1 MHIAFLS
8 NPASGELN
16 VQLTT
21 AEQLVAQG
29 HTVTFLSAESCRV
42 KIDRFRDAQP
52 SCAQARIRFIS
63 LGSGHTVNDVT
74 PFIQERMHLM
84 RRVPGDPVSL
94 QTCIECALGPAEE
107 HASTAIKVRKHLD
120 ALEPDMICVDALSP
134 SCITGT
140 RLSRRK
146 FILTIPCSPGLSA
159 LPGPFDPH
167 LVAWNRR
174 GSWGTFFENLYLSL
188 SESIHSRIHRD
199 RRDKHK
205 IIKRLGLKSYGAT
218 RDSAHFPPHWEDD
231 NCVAGIHFNTP
242 GMIDCPKQ
250 SSKFVFVGA
259 GVSKEPELPTTTFP
273 ELEWMD
279 DAALHGHDVVYINMG
294 SMFIWESDEFRA
306 CIKGFE
312 AAHRNMGGRVR
323 FLIKINGR
331 PRSRHTPRHSTTITT
346 GSSPD
351 QKEVKLEDELPPYIR
366 LTSWIQHQQSIYT
379 HSALKAFVHHGG
391 GNSFNEA
398 VHFAIPQLVLSQWL
412 DTHEYGLYAEKFGLG
427 LRSRN
432 PPRIEADDI
441 RLKIETLLGPKWDG
455 YKSNCRA
462 WAFRSQIAGGPA
474 AAAKIVLFHAENERK
489 MPTKRVSNATDSGM
503 EMELTPPLSPVLGEK
518 DGTGSGAVKEI
529 VL

>member
-1 MHIAFLS
+1 MT
-8 NPASGELN
+8 
-16 VQLTT
+16 LTET
-21 AEQLVAQG
+21 
-29 HTVTFLSAESCRV
+29 
-42 KIDRFRDAQP
+42 D
-52 SCAQARIRFIS
+52 
-63 LGSGHTVNDVT
+63 
-74 PFIQERMHLM
+74 
-84 RRVPGDPVSL
+84 
-94 QTCIECALGPAEE
+94 
-107 HASTAIKVRKHLD
+107 
-120 ALEPDMICVDALSP
+120 
-134 SCITGT
+134 
-140 RLSRRK
+140 
-146 FILTIPCSPGLSA
+146 
-159 LPGPFDPH
+159 
-167 LVAWNRR
+167 
-174 GSWGTFFENLYLSL
+174 LYLSL